1 MTKGR
6 WQKSPRDGKQEKMS
20 SKKKIV
26 TVAITTAALTL
37 GTVGFAA
44 ASQNR
49 NSIKVKSVIS
59 NSLGYPG
66 GMNMGDRG
74 FGNAGDELATVL
86 KGLVAKGTLTQAQVD
101 AITAA
106 ITAARAANQNAG
118 VAERATH
125 QQLIADTI
133 GIPVATLQTRLAAGD
148 SLATIAGAKTS
159 ALVAVLVA
167 EMTKEIDAA
176 VTAGKITAAQA
187 TTLKTNLS
195 ANVTAM
201 VNRTGGM
208 RGGMGMGRG
217 FGDNDNDHN
226 GQGMGM
232 GFPGGG
238 MGVRN

>member
-1 MTKGR
+1 
-6 WQKSPRDGKQEKMS
+6 MS

-49 NSIKVKSVIS
+49 SSIKVKSIIS
-59 NSLGYPG
+59 NSIGYPG
-66 GMNMGDRG
+66 GMNMGVRG
-74 FGNAGDELATVL
+74 FGYAGDELATVL
-86 KGLVAKGTLTQAQVD
+86 KGLVTKGTLTQAQVD
-101 AITAA
+101 AINAA

-133 GIPVATLQTRLAAGD
+133 GITVATLQTRLAAGD
-148 SLATIAGAKTS
+148 SLATIAGTKTS

-176 VTAGKITAAQA
+176 VTAGKITATQA
-187 TTLKTNLS
+187 TTLKTNLT

-208 RGGMGMGRG
+208 HGGMGMGHG
-217 FGDNDNDHN
+217 FDDNDNDHN
-226 GQGMGM
+226 GRGMGM

-238 MGVRN
+238 MGHRN

>member
-1 MTKGR
+1 
-6 WQKSPRDGKQEKMS
+6 MS

-49 NSIKVKSVIS
+49 SSIKVRSTIS
-59 NSLGYPG
+59 NSVGYPG
-66 GMNMGDRG
+66 GMNMGIRG
-74 FGNAGDELATVL
+74 FGFAGEELATVL

-101 AITAA
+101 AINAA
-106 ITAARAANQNAG
+106 ITAARTANQNAG
-118 VAERATH
+118 IAEHAEH
-125 QQLIADTI
+125 QKLIADTI
-133 GIPVATLQTRLAAGD
+133 GISVATLQTRLAAGD

-159 ALVAVLVA
+159 ALIAALVA

-176 VTAGKITAAQA
+176 VTAGRITAAQA
-187 TTLKTNLS
+187 TTLKTNLT

-208 RGGMGMGRG
+208 HGGMGFGRG
-217 FGDNDNDHN
+217 FGDND
-226 GQGMGM
+226 GVRMSMGS
-232 GFPGGG
+232 PAGG
-238 MGVRN
+238 MGRWN

>member
-1 MTKGR
+1 
-6 WQKSPRDGKQEKMS
+6 MS

-59 NSLGYPG
+59 NSIGYPG
-66 GMNMGDRG
+66 GMNMGARG
-74 FGNAGDELATVL
+74 FGYAGDELATVL

-101 AITAA
+101 AINAA

-118 VAERATH
+118 VADRATH

-133 GIPVATLQTRLAAGD
+133 GISLATLQTRLAAGD

-159 ALVAVLVA
+159 ALIAVLVA
-167 EMTKEIDAA
+167 DATKRIDAA

-187 TTLKTNLS
+187 ATLKTNLT
-195 ANVTAM
+195 ANVTAI
-201 VNRTGGM
+201 VNRTGGTHD
-208 RGGMGMGRG
+208 GMGMGIG
-217 FGDNDNDHN
+217 SGDNDND
-226 GQGMGM
+226 GSGMGM

-238 MGVRN
+238 MSHHN